1 MNALFDILL
10 AALGLGMLTA
20 VGLRYR
26 RSRMFAMP
34 LAAIWAIFWTL
45 QAASA
50 MGMSDRTHL
59 LVVAI
64 VAAVVTTIITVT
76 IPYTIEDRRRKQAK
90 ADDLPG

>member
-1 MNALFDILL
+1 MNALFNMLM
-10 AALGLGMLTA
+10 AAVGLVALTA

-26 RSRMFAMP
+26 RSRMFALP
-34 LAAIWAIFWTL
+34 LAVIWAIFWTL

-59 LVVAI
+59 LIVAI
-64 VAAVVTTIITVT
+64 VATVVTSIVTVT

-90 ADDLPG
+90 AGDL